1 MYKVFRII
9 IHYIMVLLIVSL
21 LSSCEEKATVTSPF
35 GENGDTATVAGNG
48 FTLSDITYNG
58 EMIMFTLYGP
68 DTYYDRRGRGMGTQF
83 LLCERFAQSIGVSL
97 RVVVCR
103 DTTDIIDRLNR
114 GEGDVV
120 ALMLSRQTAADS
132 GLLSCGA
139 SVDSLDVQWAVR
151 GGNSELAKAL
161 DEWYKPSMVD
171 EVRAETRRPQ
181 VQRRIYAPYLNRS
194 AGVISRHDALF
205 KKYAPVARWDWRLL
219 AAQCYQ
225 ESCFDP
231 EAKSWA
237 GACGLMQIMPE
248 TADVI
253 GLARSRIFVPED
265 NIAAA
270 ARYIKKL
277 NATFSDV
284 PNASERQ
291 CFVLAAYNCGAHHVR
306 DAMALTDKHGG
317 NRHRWTDVARNMMLL
332 KDPKYYNDPVVKY
345 GYMRSNETVNY
356 VSLIRRRYAQYRG
369 APMSAADSPTGI
381 VGEPRK
387 ATKNHKY
394 KPK

>member
-1 MYKVFRII
+1 MDRVFRIL
-9 IHYIMVLLIVSL
+9 IHFLSVLSVIFLC
-21 LSSCEEKATVTSPF
+21 SSCGNRGAVTVPFATA
-35 GENGDTATVAGNG
+35 GDTAGVSDV
-48 FTLSDITYNG
+48 FTLSDITDNG
-58 EMIMFTLYGP
+58 EMIMLTLYGP
-68 DTYYDRRGRGMGTQF
+68 ETYYDYRGRGMGTQF
-83 LLCERFAQSIGVSL
+83 LLCERFAHSIGVSL

-103 DTTDIIDRLNR
+103 DTTDIIDRMTR

-120 ALMLSRQTAADS
+120 AMMLPRQVARDG
-132 GLLSCGA
+132 GLLPCGVG
-139 SVDSLDVQWAVR
+139 VDSLDVQWAVR
-151 GGNSELAKAL
+151 EGNTDLAKAI
-161 DEWYKPSMVD
+161 DGWYRPSMID
-171 EVRAETRRPQ
+171 DVRAEARRPQ
-181 VQRRIYAPYLNRS
+181 VKRRVYAPYLNRS
-194 AGVISRHDALF
+194 AGVISRYDALF

-225 ESCFDP
+225 ESCFDSN
-231 EAKSWA
+231 AKSWA

-253 GLARSRIFVPED
+253 GLERSKIFVPED

-277 NATFSDV
+277 NATFSDIT
-284 PNASERQ
+284 NASERQ

-306 DAMALTDKHGG
+306 DAMALTAKRGG
-317 NRHRWTDVARNMMLL
+317 NKYRWADVSRNMMLL

-345 GYMRSNETVNY
+345 GYMRSDETVNY

-369 APMSAADSPTGI
+369 APASASGSSKGI
-381 VGEPRK
+381 IGEPQK

-394 KPK
+394 KPQ